1 MSEDEYG
8 LFRQAVYYN
17 EDGIETG
24 GGREFLYEV
33 HRN

>member
-8 LFRQAVYYN
+8 LFQQVVHYN
-17 EDGIETG
+17 KDGVETG
-24 GGREFLYEV
+24 GEREFLYEV